1 MEYILA
7 FGSAHRALKA
17 ESVLRKGGHV
27 FRLLPAP
34 RAFTLHCD
42 LVISVPSDGLDW
54 AVSALKEAS
63 MAPGH
68 IFRKEGENY
77 VEV

>member
-17 ESVLRKGGHV
+17 ESVLRKSGHV

-42 LVISVPSDGLDW
+42 LVISLQGE
-54 AVSALKEAS
+54 ALIPAKEALMDAGVS
-63 MAPGH
+63 PTH
-68 IFRKEGENY
+68 IFLREVDDY

>member
-42 LVISVPSDGLDW
+42 LVISVPGDGLDE
-54 AVSALKEAS
+54 AVSTLKDAGLE
-63 MAPGH
+63 PGH
-68 IFRKEGENY
+68 IFRKEGEDY

>member
-7 FGSAHRALKA
+7 FGSAYRALKA
-17 ESVLRKGGHV
+17 ESVLRRRGLV

-42 LVISVPSDGLDW
+42 LVISVPAEGLDS
-54 AVSALKEAS
+54 ALSALKEAGLT
-63 MAPGH
+63 PGH
-68 IFRKEGENY
+68 IFTKEGESY

>member
-17 ESVLRKGGHV
+17 ESVLRKTGLA
-27 FRLLPAP
+27 FRLLPAT

-42 LVISVPSDGLDW
+42 LVISLQGETREDAGGALRE
-54 AVSALKEAS
+54 AGVS
-63 MAPGH
+63 PTN
-68 IFRKEGENY
+68 IFLREGEHY

>member
-1 MEYILA
+1 MA

-17 ESVLRKGGHV
+17 ESVLRETGLA

-42 LVISVPSDGLDW
+42 LVISISGKVALEEAGESLCGAGVSPTNIFLRDGD
-54 AVSALKEAS
+54 S
-63 MAPGH
+63 
-68 IFRKEGENY
+68 Y

>member
-17 ESVLRKGGHV
+17 ESVLRDSGLVH
-27 FRLLPAP
+27 RLLPAP

-42 LVISVPSDGLDW
+42 LVISLEDGLLARARLVLDG
-54 AVSALKEAS
+54 AGVS
-63 MAPGH
+63 PTN
-68 IFRKEGENY
+68 IFLREGESY

>member
-17 ESVLRKGGHV
+17 ESVLRRSGLV

-42 LVISVPSDGLDW
+42 LVISLQGEALPEARESLRGAGL
-54 AVSALKEAS
+54 SAT
-63 MAPGH
+63 H
-68 IFRKEGENY
+68 IFLREGENY

>member
-17 ESVLRKGGHV
+17 ESVLRKSGLV

-42 LVISVPSDGLDW
+42 FVISVQGGVLE
-54 AVSALKEAS
+54 EARKVLGD
-63 MAPGH
+63 AGAGPGH
-68 IFRKEGENY
+68 IFIREGEGY

>member
-17 ESVLRKGGHV
+17 ESVLRVSGIE

-42 LVISVPSDGLDW
+42 LVIS
-54 AVSALKEAS
+54 LKGEVLSEARETLGKS
-63 MAPGH
+63 GEGPTR
-68 IFRKEGENY
+68 IFLREGDDY

>member
-17 ESVLRKGGHV
+17 ESVLRRSRLV

-42 LVISVPSDGLDW
+42 LVISVPAEGLGP
-54 AVSALKEAS
+54 ALVALEEAGLK
-63 MAPGH
+63 PGH
-68 IFRKEGENY
+68 IFTKEGDSY

>member
-17 ESVLRKGGHV
+17 ESVLRTRGFE

-42 LVISVPSDGLDW
+42 LVISLHGEELSRAKGALMEAGVSPTNIFLRDGDD
-54 AVSALKEAS
+54 
-63 MAPGH
+63 
-68 IFRKEGENY
+68 Y